1 MCKSTI
7 RLKCRHHRST
17 ISFEIWSKWH
27 HIPSPPLPPPLLF
40 TGFVYIFNDTK
51 FPPTACAPSIAQNIT
66 AREIERDSPIYY
78 IDMCVIRKWTIFSNY
93 STTHKHIGAKLFPW
107 PWIFLKIW
115 SNWQKNHPTCPFQP
129 TSLVLGI

>member
-7 RLKCRHHRST
+7 RLKCRQHRSN

-27 HIPSPPLPPPLLF
+27 HIPPLPPLLF

-51 FPPTACAPSIAQNIT
+51 FPPTACAPIAQNIT
-66 AREIERDSPIYY
+66 ARETLQYYY

-93 STTHKHIGAKLFPW
+93 STTHKHIGEKLFPMA
-107 PWIFLKIW
+107 LKKLAKK
-115 SNWQKNHPTCPFQP
+115 SSYLPFSTYLSSFRYLKNL
-129 TSLVLGI
+129 SI